1 MLVILDDVPVESWP
15 MSFVASGVPEVNKS
29 TTTLH
34 VAPEVPSKYP
44 QNQDCRMSPRITLSK
59 GANGANGVLFNNT
72 YS

>member
-1 MLVILDDVPVESWP
+1 MLVILEAVPVESWLK
-15 MSFVASGVPEVNKS
+15 SFATSRVPEVNKS

-44 QNQDCRMSPRITLSK
+44 QNQDCRMTLRITLSK
-59 GANGANGVLFNNT
+59 AANGANGVVFSNT